1 MNIYDPADDIR
12 YVHLAGPADARSA
25 RAGSTTPRT
34 SPPSDTSVSRRGPG
48 WSTAVFTSEE
58 TGQELNHAGSGG
70 GTEAT
75 EGWRSASTEQV
86 ARRAACAAHAH
97 SAAGRRTSARQRQTV
112 AGVTV
117 PDTKLAREAAD
128 LVRAATTDLVYH
140 HSRRVYFW
148 GSLQGRNRG
157 LSYDPELL
165 YIGGMFRFEVD
176 SADEARRFLQGNG
189 VPEDSIRR
197 VWTAIALHTT
207 PGIPEFMEP
216 EVALVTAGVEY
227 DVLGIGYHDVS
238 DADRAEIVALHPRP
252 DFKRNIL
259 QAFTEGIAPKPE
271 TTFGNV
277 KADVLQRFVCG
288 YQRANF
294 VDIIENSDW
303 PE

>member
-1 MNIYDPADDIR
+1 M
-12 YVHLAGPADARSA
+12 
-25 RAGSTTPRT
+25 
-34 SPPSDTSVSRRGPG
+34 SVDGQ
-48 WSTAVFTSEE
+48 TA
-58 TGQELNHAGSGG
+58 
-70 GTEAT
+70 
-75 EGWRSASTEQV
+75 
-86 ARRAACAAHAH
+86 
-97 SAAGRRTSARQRQTV
+97 

-117 PDTKLAREAAD
+117 PDTKVAREATE
-128 LVRAATTDLVYH
+128 LVRDRTSDLVYH
-140 HSRRVYFW
+140 HSRRVFWW

-157 LSYDPELL
+157 LSFDPELL
-165 YIGGMFRFEVD
+165 YIGAMFHDVGLDERFSGRRFEVD
-176 SADEARRFLQGNG
+176 SAEEARRFLQGHG

-207 PGIPEFMEP
+207 PGIPELMEP

-227 DVLGIGYHDVS
+227 DVLGIGYHDIS
-238 DADRAEIVALHPRP
+238 DADRAKITALHPRP

-259 QAFTEGIAPKPE
+259 RAFTEGIAPKPE

-277 KADVLQRFVCG
+277 KADVLERFVPS